1 MSSSIEEKIL
11 YYEKKFRNC
20 TTMTDLLVAMSSWQ
34 SFARSNGL
42 TEDQKRDVD
51 QVYLE
56 MEEKLIKGL
65 SKSPW

>member
-1 MSSSIEEKIL
+1 
-11 YYEKKFRNC
+11 
-20 TTMTDLLVAMSSWQ
+20 MSSWQ

>member
-1 MSSSIEEKIL
+1 MTGMEEKIQN
-11 YYEKKFRNC
+11 YAKKFRNC
-20 TTMTDLLVAMSSWQ
+20 TTMTDLLLALSSWQ

-42 TEDQKRDVD
+42 TQEQKKDVD

-65 SKSPW
+65 SKTPW

>member
-1 MSSSIEEKIL
+1 MSSIEEKIL

-20 TTMTDLLVAMSSWQ
+20 TTMTDLLVAMASWQ

-42 TEDQKRDVD
+42 TEDQKKSVD
-51 QVYLE
+51 HVYLE
-56 MEEKLIKGL
+56 MEEKLITGL

>member
-1 MSSSIEEKIL
+1 MSSIEEKIL

-42 TEDQKRDVD
+42 TEDQKRAVD

>member
-1 MSSSIEEKIL
+1 MSSIEEKIL

-42 TEDQKRDVD
+42 TEDQKRNVD

>member
-1 MSSSIEEKIL
+1 MSSVEEKIL
-11 YYEKKFRNC
+11 YYGKKFRNC

-34 SFARSNGL
+34 SFARANGL
-42 TEDQKRDVD
+42 TEDQKKDVD
-51 QVYLE
+51 QAYLE